1 MSLKKK
7 PNRKRTIN
15 GAMSFSVQLRGFSA
29 LKKPFK
35 NAFSFII
42 VELVFS
48 FFVFC
53 RK

>member
-15 GAMSFSVQLRGFSA
+15 GAMSFSVQLIGFSA

-35 NAFSFII
+35 NAFSFFI
-42 VELVFS
+42 S
-48 FFVFC
+48 YFF
-53 RK
+53 

>member
-7 PNRKRTIN
+7 PNRKRTIS

-29 LKKPFK
+29 LKNPFK

-48 FFVFC
+48 LFTS
-53 RK
+53 